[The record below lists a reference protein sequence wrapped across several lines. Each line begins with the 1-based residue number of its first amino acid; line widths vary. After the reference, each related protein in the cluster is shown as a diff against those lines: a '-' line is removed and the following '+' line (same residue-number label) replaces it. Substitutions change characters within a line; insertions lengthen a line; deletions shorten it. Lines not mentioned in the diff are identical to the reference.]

1 MAYLGEEIKKLGF
14 GMMRLPRIDGEIDIE
29 QSKKMVDI
37 FMNAGF
43 TYFDTAYVYGGSEEA
58 VKKSLV
64 ERYPRESYQLAT
76 KMAAWVNNGNDV
88 TKQLEESLKR
98 TGAGYFD
105 FYLMHNL
112 GEDRTKQ
119 YEELGIWEYL
129 AKKKSEG
136 IIKHIGFSFHSTAD
150 DLDTILTNHPE
161 TEFVQLQ
168 INYADWESSKIQS
181 RACYEVARKHNKPV
195 IIMEPVK
202 GGLLANPPK
211 NIEEIFK
218 SAEPQASC
226 ASWAVRFAADLDG
239 VIAVL
244 SGMSTEQQVSDNV
257 SYMKDFTHLTEE
269 QRAVLKKARE
279 AFMKIPSIPCT
290 SCDYCAKVCPKN
302 IGISGSFTAMNLE
315 LVYGNTAQA
324 KAREKQFTV
333 NSEKKRASDCIKCGK
348 CEKVCPQHIH
358 IREELERVANT
369 LID

>member
-1 MAYLGEEIKKLGF
+1 
-14 GMMRLPRIDGEIDIE
+14 
-29 QSKKMVDI
+29 
-37 FMNAGF
+37 
-43 TYFDTAYVYGGSEEA
+43 
-58 VKKSLV
+58 
-64 ERYPRESYQLAT
+64 
-76 KMAAWVNNGNDV
+76 
-88 TKQLEESLKR
+88 
-98 TGAGYFD
+98 
-105 FYLMHNL
+105 
-112 GEDRTKQ
+112 
-119 YEELGIWEYL
+119 
-129 AKKKSEG
+129 
-136 IIKHIGFSFHSTAD
+136 
-150 DLDTILTNHPE
+150 
-161 TEFVQLQ
+161 
-168 INYADWESSKIQS
+168 
-181 RACYEVARKHNKPV
+181 
-195 IIMEPVK
+195 
-202 GGLLANPPK
+202 
-211 NIEEIFK
+211 
-218 SAEPQASC
+218 
-226 ASWAVRFAADLDG
+226 
-239 VIAVL
+239 IAVL